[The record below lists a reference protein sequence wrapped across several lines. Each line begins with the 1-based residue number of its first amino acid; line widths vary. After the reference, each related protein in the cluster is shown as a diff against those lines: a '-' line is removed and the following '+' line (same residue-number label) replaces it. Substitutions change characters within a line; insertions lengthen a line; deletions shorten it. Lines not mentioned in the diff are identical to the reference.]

1 MRYGGN
7 ELKIIVAS
15 AAMLLLLYLTLTFP
29 VFGIHSHACICD
41 LCLEAG
47 EADRMSYY
55 MTGGGK

>member
-1 MRYGGN
+1 M
-7 ELKIIVAS
+7 KIIVAS

-41 LCLEAG
+41 VCLEAG